1 MPEYREKLWPTPWI
15 YVASLLLVPASIL
28 VLAPV
33 SLPAGIA
40 TGVILYLVVIASL
53 TLTAPVI
60 EVQDGMLRAGRAEIP
75 LAYTGEAMP
84 ALDAQAR
91 IERGTGLDARAFLV
105 IRGWVQPVVKVPITD
120 PADPAPYW
128 LLSSRRPKELAAAI
142 NNGSRRPERAEGDV

>member
-1 MPEYREKLWPTPWI
+1 MPDYREKLWPTPWI
-15 YVASLLLVPASIL
+15 YLASLLLVPASIL

-33 SLPAGIA
+33 SLPAGIV
-40 TGVILYLVVIASL
+40 TGVVLYLAVITLL
-53 TLTAPVI
+53 TITAPVI
-60 EVQDGMLRAGRAEIP
+60 EVHEGMLRAGRAEIS
-75 LAYTGEAMP
+75 LADTGEAVP
-84 ALDAQAR
+84 AFDAQAR

>member
-1 MPEYREKLWPTPWI
+1 MPDYREKLWPTPWI
-15 YVASLLLVPASIL
+15 YLASLLLVPASIL

-33 SLPAGIA
+33 SMPAGIA
-40 TGVILYLVVIASL
+40 TGVILYLAVITALS
-53 TLTAPVI
+53 LTAPLI
-60 EVQDGMLRAGRAEIP
+60 EVHDGMLRAGRAEIS
-75 LAYTGEAMP
+75 LAYTGEAVP
-84 ALDAQAR
+84 ALDDDAR

-142 NNGSRRPERAEGDV
+142 NSGSRRPERSVGDV